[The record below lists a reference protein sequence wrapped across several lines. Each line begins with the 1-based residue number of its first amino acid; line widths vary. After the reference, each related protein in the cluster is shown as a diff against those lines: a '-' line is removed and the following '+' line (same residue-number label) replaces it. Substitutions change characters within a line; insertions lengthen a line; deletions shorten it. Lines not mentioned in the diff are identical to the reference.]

1 MLFYEQVGRVF
12 GQFSTVIRS
21 LDAGWTILERKQKER
36 VQDMLFLGP
45 LKNEHVEVPGV
56 D

>member
-21 LDAGWTILERKQKER
+21 LDAGWTILEKNQKGG
-36 VQDMLFLGP
+36 VQDMLFPGP
-45 LKNEHVEVPGV
+45 LKNEYVEVPGV
-56 D
+56 N